1 MLKCNR
7 PLELFIREVRW
18 QQKTLPPKKKE
29 KEKKVWL
36 PKTSVTMS
44 AVAMSSLRIYRN
56 MSYKCAISGLV
67 VRISRIFKIF

>member
-1 MLKCNR
+1 MLMCNR

-18 QQKTLPPKKKE
+18 QQKTLPPQKKE

-44 AVAMSSLRIYRN
+44 AVAMSSHV
-56 MSYKCAISGLV
+56 M
-67 VRISRIFKIF
+67 